1 MKSISSTIERFPMRV
16 TRFSKSVRD
25 SDGAF
30 LPESLTP
37 IKSTGS
43 PAHRPH
49 LVLCFTA
56 LLFAFSTVAVHAQD
70 VHHPP
75 DYTSIVVFGDS
86 LSDTG
91 NVADLSE
98 AKYGVRIPGPY
109 ADYTDGR
116 FTDGAD
122 TEPAAENY
130 FGVWVEQLAATL
142 PAKPEIKASLDGGTD
157 YAYGFAFTGDGTS
170 VFSFGTSDEL
180 SVVVNNIGQQIA
192 DYLATHPKITDKTL
206 FVVWGGANDLLNA
219 TSEDDIIDAGINQTL
234 NIQRLVDSGATQ
246 FIIPNLPPLGLVPRL
261 NGSPTTSVP
270 ATKAAELYNQVL
282 AGGIAV
288 VRDFNRDRHLKLAQL
303 DVFAL
308 FNQIIAAPS
317 SYSLVNVTD
326 SSQGMAVDPD
336 TYLFWDSLHPTTR
349 GHDILATTAAEIIAQ
364 RECREHSDAAGLT
377 DPHADCAGEVAVETS
392 GAKH

>member
-1 MKSISSTIERFPMRV
+1 MRV
-16 TRFSKSVRD
+16 TRFNKSVRD
-25 SDGAF
+25 SNGAV

-37 IKSTGS
+37 IKSAGS

-49 LVLCFTA
+49 LILCFTA
-56 LLFAFSTVAVHAQD
+56 LLFAFSTVAGHAQNA
-70 VHHPP
+70 HHPP

-98 AKYGVRIPGPY
+98 AKYGVRIPGPD

-130 FGVWVEQLAATL
+130 FGVWVEQLAAAL

-157 YAYGFAFTGDGTS
+157 YAYGFAFTGNGTS
-170 VFSFGTSDEL
+170 VFSFGPSDEL

-246 FIIPNLPPLGLVPRL
+246 FILPNLPPLGLVPRL

-270 ATKAAELYNQVL
+270 ATEAAELYNQVL

-288 VRDFNRDRHLKLAQL
+288 VRDFNRGKHLTLAQL

-317 SYSLVNVTD
+317 SYTLVNVTD

-349 GHDILATTAAEIIAQ
+349 GHNILATTAAKIIAQ
-364 RECREHSDAAGLT
+364 RECGEHSDAAGLT
-377 DPHADCAGEVAVETS
+377 DPHADCAGELAVGTV